1 MRIAIDI
8 SQVVYEGTGVAKY
21 TAELVKKLLEI
32 DKVNRY
38 LLFGMSLRRQ
48 KALKDFAES
57 VLPLNSRTMVKILPL
72 PQKAGQILWNKLH
85 LVDIEQFTG
94 RIDIFHSSDWLQ
106 PPARAKKVTT
116 VHDLVVYKYPQT
128 SHPDIIRAHKER
140 LRGVKKE
147 CDLVFA
153 DSLATK
159 DDLVNLL
166 KFNPA
171 KIEVVYAGLGEE
183 FKKTR
188 CEEID
193 RVRKKYELFDDYILA
208 VGTLEPRKNL
218 SRVIKAFEK
227 VSRNPLVVSRRK
239 PLELVTVGKTGWQEK
254 LPQTRHIRSL
264 GYIDQKDLP
273 ALYCGACLFVYPS
286 LYEGFGLPV
295 LEAMA
300 CGVPVVTSDRG
311 SLKEIAADAA
321 LAVDPEEV
329 EDIALKM
336 TRIFMDEKL
345 KSELIKKGLENA
357 AKFTWKKTAEKVL
370 SFYKKLVRN
379 SSS

>member
-8 SQVVYEGTGVAKY
+8 SQVVYKGTGVAKY
-21 TAELVKKLLEI
+21 TAELVRKLLEI
-32 DKVNRY
+32 DKANRY

-48 KALKDFAES
+48 KVLKDFAES
-57 VLPLNSRTMVKILPL
+57 VLPLNSRAMVKILPL

-85 LVDIEQFTG
+85 WVDIEQFTG

-140 LRGVKKE
+140 LHWVKRE

-153 DSLATK
+153 DSEASK
-159 DDLVNLL
+159 NDLVNIL
-166 KFNPA
+166 KFNQS

-183 FKKTR
+183 FKKAKK
-188 CEEID
+188 EEVD
-193 RVRKKYELFDDYILA
+193 RVRKKYGLFDDYILT

-218 SRVIKAFEK
+218 EKVIKAFEQILRHPLI
-227 VSRNPLVVSRRK
+227 VSRKL

-264 GYIDQKDLP
+264 GYIDQKDMP
-273 ALYCGACLFVYPS
+273 ALYSGASLFVYPS

-300 CGVPVVTSDRG
+300 CGVPVVTSERG
-311 SLKEIAADAA
+311 SLKEIAGDAA
-321 LAVDPEEV
+321 LMVDPEET
-329 EDIALKM
+329 EDIAVKM
-336 TRIFMDEKL
+336 IRIFMDEKL
-345 KSELIKKGLENA
+345 KSELIQRGLENA
-357 AKFTWKKTAEKVL
+357 VGFTWKKTAEKVL
-370 SFYKKLVRN
+370 SHYKKLVRN